1 MEKIREVG
9 QNIGDTMSNAKMPS
23 PDDIRQSAMN
33 TVNSTM
39 NTVDNVRNNV
49 SNNLNQFSSQVSVNA
64 DQSFLNSN
72 SIVAKFAFVIFS
84 VIIFIILLY
93 LGTRIIFYMF
103 SKYGNT
109 YVVKGILAGNSNI
122 TVSSDSKN
130 SVSATLLRS
139 NDQPGG
145 LEYTWSVW
153 LNINSIKTDTD
164 TAKYEHVFNKG
175 SSTFDNTTNMT
186 TTNTPGVYISKNAD
200 KTIKLNIKLS
210 IYESTEESI
219 GIDNIPLKKW
229 FHLAIRMQ
237 NTVADVY
244 INGSIAQRKIL
255 NGIPDQNTY
264 DVLIGHSGGFIGNLS
279 DLRYYNYALSIFEI
293 NNLLLFGPNMTPSSM
308 SPDANNTNIHY
319 LSSSWYF
326 NKM

>member
-9 QNIGDTMSNAKMPS
+9 QNIGDTISNARMPS
-23 PDDIRQSAMN
+23 PDDIRESAMN
-33 TVNSTM
+33 TVNKTM
-39 NTVDNVRNNV
+39 DTVDNIKNNV
-49 SNNLNQFSSQVSVNA
+49 SYNLNQFSSQASVNA

-93 LGTRIIFYMF
+93 LGTRLIFYMF
-103 SKYGNT
+103 SNYGNT

-122 TVSSDSKN
+122 TVSKDPKD

-139 NDQPGG
+139 NNQPGG

-153 LNINSIKTDTD
+153 LNINSLNNADG
-164 TAKYEHVFNKG
+164 AKLDHVFNRG
-175 SSTFDNTTNMT
+175 TTQYDNATLISTTNS
-186 TTNTPGVYISKNAD
+186 PGVYISKDNNH
-200 KTIKLNIKLS
+200 TISLKIMLDITSHNDSATTI
-210 IYESTEESI
+210 T
-219 GIDNIPLKKW
+219 DIPLKKW
-229 FHLAIRMQ
+229 FHLAIRVQ
-237 NTVADVY
+237 NTVLDVY
-244 INGSIAQRKIL
+244 INGSIAKRTIL
-255 NGIPDQNTY
+255 ESVPDQTTY
-264 DVLIGHSGGFIGNLS
+264 DVLIGKTGGFNGNLS

-293 NNLLLFGPNMTPSSM
+293 NNLLLFGPNMTPSSLN
-308 SPDANNTNIHY
+308 PDANNTNIHY

>member
-9 QNIGDTMSNAKMPS
+9 QNIGDTISNAKIPS
-23 PDDIRQSAMN
+23 PDDIRESAMN

-39 NTVDNVRNNV
+39 DTVDNMRNNV
-49 SNNLNQFSSQVSVNA
+49 SNNLNQFSSQASVNA

-93 LGTRIIFYMF
+93 LGTRFIFYMF

-122 TVSSDSKN
+122 TISSDSKN

-153 LNINSIKTDTD
+153 LNINSITNASATKF
-164 TAKYEHVFNKG
+164 EHIFNKG
-175 SSTFDNTTNMT
+175 TSVYDSNNESTTNS
-186 TTNTPGVYISKNAD
+186 PGVYISKPSNN
-200 KTIKLNIKLS
+200 TISLNIKLDVN
-210 IYESTEESI
+210 ESTDVNIEI
-219 GIDNIPLKKW
+219 TDIPLKKW

-237 NTVADVY
+237 NTVVDVY
-244 INGSIAQRKIL
+244 INGSISKREIL
-255 NGIPDQNTY
+255 KSVPLLNNY
-264 DVLIGHSGGFIGNLS
+264 DVLIGKVGGFNGNLS

-293 NNLLLFGPNMTPSSM
+293 NNLLLFGPNMTPSSL
-308 SPDANNTNIHY
+308 SPDANNSNIHY